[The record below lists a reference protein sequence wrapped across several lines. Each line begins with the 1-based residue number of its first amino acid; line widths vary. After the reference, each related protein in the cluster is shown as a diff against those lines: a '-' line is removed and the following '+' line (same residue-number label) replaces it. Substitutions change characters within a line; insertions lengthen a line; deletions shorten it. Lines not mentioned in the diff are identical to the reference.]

1 MFDVKTRYNKD
12 NLEQQQYRQ
21 KLYEGV
27 LEQHNAVK
35 LVKGERLA
43 KIKMSA
49 LERVMEKVDE
59 ENEAR
64 HYASGKIQEMEVEE
78 IELVQN
84 LKKTQQ
90 RIKIFEQEIRTFK
103 QS

>member
-1 MFDVKTRYNKD
+1 
-12 NLEQQQYRQ
+12 
-21 KLYEGV
+21 LYEGV

-64 HYASGKIQEMEVEE
+64 HYASGRM
-78 IELVQN
+78 
-84 LKKTQQ
+84 
-90 RIKIFEQEIRTFK
+90 
-103 QS
+103 

>member
-1 MFDVKTRYNKD
+1 MFDFKTRYNQD
-12 NLEQQQYRQ
+12 NLEYQQYRQ

-27 LEQHNAVK
+27 LEHHNAVK

-64 HYASGKIQEMEVEE
+64 NYASGRIQEMEVEE

-90 RIKIFEQEIRTFK
+90 RIKISEQEIRTFK